1 MFNNLNVKK
10 MKVTKKAEELESVL
24 NPTNDSVKKES
35 PVLSSDELFNI
46 EGGDLDE
53 DCYTQQC
60 VVLASICI
68 NVSTACVIRN

>member
-1 MFNNLNVKK
+1 MQKK
-10 MKVTKKAEELESVL
+10 MKTTKKAEELENVL
-24 NPTNDSVKKES
+24 NVTNGAVKKES

-46 EGGDLDE
+46 EGGEDADLDE

>member
-1 MFNNLNVKK
+1 
-10 MKVTKKAEELESVL
+10 MKTTKKAEELENVL
-24 NPTNDSVKKES
+24 NVTNGAVKKES

-46 EGGDLDE
+46 EGGEDADLDE